1 MRCGETEESLRVRI
15 WAGILVAL
23 CFGALGQAQTWER
36 LGPDGGLVVSLGASA
51 GKTLYLG
58 TADGHVFV
66 RDRNAKTWELCGRV
80 GTRTDAVVT
89 RILAD
94 PRDERVAYAAVWYQN
109 PQAGGGVFRSED
121 AGKNWKLTGLAGEAV
136 RALEMAPSEPDE
148 FIAGTRTGVFRSR
161 DRGKNWERISPE
173 GDEELRNLDSV
184 AIDSKDANTIYAG
197 TYHLPWK
204 TTDGGKT
211 WKRVVAGLIDDSDIM
226 SLRVDATDPAR
237 VYLSA
242 CSGIYRSENRGE
254 QWTKL
259 QGIPY
264 AARRTQAIVQDPGK
278 PQTLYAATT
287 EGLWVTRDGGE
298 SWERSTPKEWVVNS
312 VVLANDAGKTSR
324 VMIGTEAQGVLVSAD
339 EGKNFTTEN
348 EGFTHRVVKE
358 LESGWNEPRH
368 LAMILERD
376 RQEILESQNGGESWS
391 PLKFASAN
399 GTNSAYGKKTASLS
413 PENVAQVYG
422 TLWGWMLRTDGGR
435 LWLREDGKESWT
447 EWKLTLPAHEERAGK
462 SKAAVPVGPKAL
474 KIVNG
479 PWLAGEKSIWLGT
492 QEGLARCEHG
502 GRCTVLRAFGKSGAV
517 TATLMGSE
525 GAKIYAVAGNK
536 FGVSADGGNTA
547 TWRDLPNDVQAVK
560 WIANAETAGTVFL
573 GTDHGLYAS
582 SDDGSNWQRR
592 QNGLPAGQIDQKY
605 QDEYLFVIT
614 LADGG
619 MYISQDDGMTWKRVD
634 EDAERGHFTGLAAAG
649 GMLVAGS
656 QSEGILRALV
666 KRHR

>member
-1 MRCGETEESLRVRI
+1 MRVKIC
-15 WAGILVAL
+15 AGAL
-23 CFGALGQAQTWER
+23 LALSFGGLGQAQTWER
-36 LGPDGGLVVSLGASA
+36 LGPEGGLVVSLGASA

-66 RDRNAKTWELCGRV
+66 RDRSAKAWELRGRV

-94 PRDERVAYAAVWYQN
+94 PRDERVAYAAAWYQD
-109 PQAGGGVFRSED
+109 PQAGGGVFRTED

-136 RALEMAPSEPDE
+136 RALEMAPSELDE

-211 WKRVVAGLIDDSDIM
+211 WKPVIAGLIDDSDIM

-298 SWERSTPKEWVVNS
+298 SWERTTPKEWVVNGV
-312 VVLANDAGKTSR
+312 VVLANETEKSSL

-339 EGKNFTTEN
+339 EGKNFTAEN
-348 EGFTHRVVKE
+348 QGFTHRVVKE
-358 LESGWNEPRH
+358 LESAWNEPRH
-368 LAMILERD
+368 LAMILERNG
-376 RQEILESQNGGESWS
+376 QEILESQNGGESWS
-391 PLKFASAN
+391 PLNLVSAN
-399 GTNSAYGKKTASLS
+399 GAGGANGKKAASLS
-413 PENVAQVYG
+413 LENVAQVYG
-422 TLWGWMLRTDGGR
+422 TAWGWILRTDDGR
-435 LWLREDGKESWT
+435 LWLREGGKESWA
-447 EWKLTLPAHEERAGK
+447 EWKLTLPGHQERSRK
-462 SKAAVPVGPKAL
+462 SQTAVRVGPKPL
-474 KIVNG
+474 KIVSG
-479 PWLAGEKSIWLGT
+479 PWLGEAKSIWVGT
-492 QEGLARCEHG
+492 QEGLARCDRG
-502 GRCTVLRAFGKSGAV
+502 GGCVLLRAFGKNEAV
-517 TATLMGSE
+517 TAMLVVGSE

-547 TWRDLPNDVQAVK
+547 TWRDLPNDVQSVK
-560 WIANAETAGTVFL
+560 WIASGETAGTLFL

-582 SDDGSNWQRR
+582 SDEGSNWQRR

-605 QDEYLFVIT
+605 QGEYLFVIT

-619 MYISQDDGMTWKRVD
+619 MYISHDDGMTWKRVD
-634 EDAERGHFTGLAAAG
+634 EDAERGHFTGLAASG